1 MLSLL
6 ITCPVERGKDKD
18 IPPELYEQW
27 EKDRQKKAENKRK
40 RNEERLRIAADPLAQ
55 HKGGKKGRK
64 AMIRASKLMTE
75 AQQELDF
82 SSSGRGS
89 PAGFGSEFD
98 IPGLIQKIRAYV
110 SDLGNR
116 GQMTL
121 PPMDKTL
128 RKQVHE
134 IAAAFGLKS
143 QSKGEGSGRYMTLSK
158 TTRTGIRID
167 EAKIGRIMR
176 SRGKYGY
183 TRPGNPGFRE
193 KGKGR
198 AGPPKHREGDEVG
211 KEAPK
216 IGETN
221 IGFQL
226 LTKFGWMEGDRIGVS
241 GGLDAPLTAIIKNTK
256 LGLGATR

>member
-1 MLSLL
+1 M
-6 ITCPVERGKDKD
+6 
-18 IPPELYEQW
+18 
-27 EKDRQKKAENKRK
+27 KKAENKRK
-40 RNEERLRIAADPLAQ
+40 RAAARLEAALDPFAQ

-64 AMIRASKLMTE
+64 AMIRASKLMAE

-143 QSKGEGSGRYMTLSK
+143 QSKGEGSGRYTTLSK

-167 EAKIGRIMR
+167 EAKISRIMR

-198 AGPPKHREGDEVG
+198 AGPPKHREGDEAG